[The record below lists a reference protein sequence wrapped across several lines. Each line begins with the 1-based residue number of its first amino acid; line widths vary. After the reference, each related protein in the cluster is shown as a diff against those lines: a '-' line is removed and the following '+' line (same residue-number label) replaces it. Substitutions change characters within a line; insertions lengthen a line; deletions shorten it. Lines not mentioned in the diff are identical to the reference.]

1 MKRWFRLVIGA
12 ACLLGVAGCSHL
24 EGYLDI
30 AREKGMSAEYLTVLK
45 QWTRSQIVYSQFETR
60 VHISA
65 THRSPEFKEAYLQ
78 EYARLYNL
86 GDGEKKARQEIQAA
100 LEADFDEFIFYA
112 YIPEKT
118 SNDFD
123 RRGSIWSIFLING
136 KGERIDPVD
145 VRRIEP
151 VTPVVTE
158 FFPYVNPYY
167 GIPYHLRFPPL
178 AKSGSA
184 AGPVKLVFAS
194 VIGKVEMEFGGR

>member
-1 MKRWFRLVIGA
+1 MKRWFRLMIGA

-45 QWTRSQIVYSQFETR
+45 QWTRQQVVYSQFETR
-60 VHISA
+60 AHIGA
-65 THRSPEFKEAYLQ
+65 TYRSPEFKKAYLQ
-78 EYARLYNL
+78 EYARLYSL

-100 LEADFDEFIFYA
+100 LASDFDEFIFYA

-123 RRGSIWSIFLING
+123 RRGSIWSIFLIDS

-145 VRRIEP
+145 VRRIDP
-151 VTPVVTE
+151 VTPIVTE

-167 GIPYHLRFPPL
+167 GIAYHLRFPPF
-178 AKSGSA
+178 AKDWAEGSP
-184 AGPVKLVFAS
+184 GKLVFAG
-194 VIGKVEMEFGGR
+194 VIGRVELEFDGR